1 LTQGN
6 SPAHIAPI
14 EARENGRL
22 PGMVHLLLERDECV
36 PLPKEEFF
44 MAEQSSQPVP
54 PTESTLALS
63 FLREDIQDVRQ
74 DVRQTNERID
84 VLRTEMSG
92 RIDVLRTEMSERID
106 ALRTE
111 MSERIDALRTEMNE
125 RIDQT
130 NGRIDELGKQLDSRY
145 ARLMATLITCTG
157 ILVASLGTAV
167 AVLK

>member
-1 LTQGN
+1 VCCREETTSLTPGN

-22 PGMVHLLLERDECV
+22 PGMVQLLLERDECV
-36 PLPKEEFF
+36 PLPKEEFL

-74 DVRQTNERID
+74 DVRQINERID
-84 VLRTEMSG
+84 ALRTEMSG
-92 RIDVLRTEMSERID
+92 RID

>member
-1 LTQGN
+1 
-6 SPAHIAPI
+6 
-14 EARENGRL
+14 
-22 PGMVHLLLERDECV
+22 
-36 PLPKEEFF
+36 
-44 MAEQSSQPVP
+44 MAEQPSQPVP

-84 VLRTEMSG
+84 VLRIEMSG

-106 ALRTE
+106 TLRTE
-111 MSERIDALRTEMNE
+111 ISE

-130 NGRIDELGKQLDSRY
+130 NGRIDELGKQRDSRY